1 MAEGGADKSM
11 NEYRIRLPWPPSNNR
26 YWRHSRGIHYISDW
40 GKRYRQEVIEIIKK
54 HQLDIRITPRIKIT
68 IHAAPPDNRKRDL
81 DNLPKAVFDAL
92 TSAGFWLDD
101 GQVDDMRI
109 KRCQAI
115 KGGML
120 VLIVT
125 EVSERLPLITEVM
138 EVA

>member
-1 MAEGGADKSM
+1 MTQYLLK
-11 NEYRIRLPWPPSNNR
+11 LPWPPSNNR
-26 YWRHSRGIHYISDW
+26 YWRHSQGIHYISDW
-40 GKRYRQEVIEIIKK
+40 GKRYRKEVIEIIQQQ
-54 HQLDIRITPRIKIT
+54 QLDIKITPRIRIT

-101 GQVDDMRI
+101 GQIDDMRI

-120 VLIVT
+120 VLVVT
-125 EVSERLPLITEVM
+125 ETCGNLPMITELL
-138 EVA
+138 EAA